1 MKRFPILLNNKK
13 YSTDFQTLPEFAKG
27 WRTVLTKAHG
37 SVGYCLCKPHS
48 PDLRKISIKFKES
61 TDLYS
66 LARFGNTESEH
77 DPECRFAQE
86 YNEQT
91 PQITSAGS
99 NTGIEKTKDSV
110 SVKFHIGI
118 NTAKKSQPR
127 PSSTPSSTYTPRQQ
141 RVTIK
146 SLRLLHLLWE
156 ESGLNIWHPAFAG
169 KRTYFSAFQRL
180 SSASQNIH
188 VNTVNLHKILLL
200 QTTQSSESKSGH
212 NEKTASAAIANQQ
225 KLFVIAKLARFNVDQ
240 HTPYPTNLPITGYF
254 GIPWVSVSSELWA
267 RTEAAQPS
275 AYELWRTGSDV
286 IGIAVVEAASI
297 KSATAL
303 EIALMPVT
311 ENLLPVAL

>member
-37 SVGYCLCKPHS
+37 GVGYCLCKPLS
-48 PDLRKISIKFKES
+48 PDLRKISIKFKEA

-86 YNEQT
+86 YSEQSR
-91 PQITSAGS
+91 QIPSTGS

-110 SVKFHIGI
+110 LVKFHIGI
-118 NTAKKSQPR
+118 NTAKKLQPR
-127 PSSTPSSTYTPRQQ
+127 PSSTPSSTYAPRQR

-146 SLRLLHLLWE
+146 SLRLLQLLWE
-156 ESGLNIWHPAFAG
+156 EAGLNIWHPVFEG
-169 KRTYFSAFQRL
+169 KRNYFNAFQRL

-188 VNTVNLHKILLL
+188 VNAVNLHKILLL
-200 QTTQSSESKSGH
+200 QTTESNESKSGH
-212 NEKTASAAIANQQ
+212 NEKTTSAAIANQQ

-254 GIPWVSVSSELWA
+254 GIPWVKVSPELWE
-267 RTEAAQPS
+267 RTEAAQPT
-275 AYELWRTGSDV
+275 AYEHWKSGGDV
-286 IGIAVVEAASI
+286 IAIAIVQPATN
-297 KSATAL
+297 KSSAAL
-303 EIALMPVT
+303 EIALMPVS
-311 ENLLPVAL
+311 EKLLPIQ